1 MTSPSDRS
9 DTGPIPGDAGE
20 TREEGTPTNGHG
32 SEGTRSEDGE
42 PAHIPMD
49 APGSLVVGEAARA
62 RVAPRAPGESA
73 GIPRADEPVG
83 TPRATEARNRSTR
96 AHPTDVEA
104 DGGVPAASCTP
115 EAGGRDGAC
124 AEEPARTPGAT
135 SAHGCPAESD
145 AQESAP
151 PASPAPCQ
159 DVEEATVAHAGAPDA
174 GDADDRAAD
183 PVAYDETAPVLAWL
197 RALRGRRRA
206 RTSAY
211 VAYVVVLLLGGW
223 YGMYAAGLAL
233 QLQHNALAQHAPL
246 IRDLLPSGLTAIGLV
261 AFLLALADGVWRG
274 PVALPRPDTDWLLAL
289 PIRRRPVLL
298 RWLGLA
304 AAGWALAG
312 ALTGL
317 AVALLVASAGLGSPH
332 VLTAA
337 GSATG
342 ACAGLLAAA
351 VSVAV
356 QRSPR
361 APEQLH
367 RLGPL
372 LVLPCAL
379 VCLQFTA
386 AYAGRRLP
394 LLEQVESW
402 SGPWGWAGQPLLAA
416 AGAGAPGWPAAAV
429 LLAALTALGVAYAV
443 RAVGNIP
450 AARLRSAARTG
461 AGLAAA
467 FLAADARALR
477 STLPAPPRASSRVR
491 ARAARLRPRRR
502 ALLVLWRDVVALVA
516 APRRV
521 AMAVILTVLAAAVL
535 LSGAPAASFAAAL
548 LGYAAAG
555 SLLEPAR
562 LDAEDVRR
570 YAWSKR
576 PFARTALHHG
586 AVPAAALLV
595 LGLLCAL
602 PATLN
607 GDAGTLLAV
616 AGAVPALTAA
626 ALAGAYRG
634 PVPVRLLFAGAALAD
649 WGPFLAAIW
658 QALPPLACATGLVL
672 AGHAGP
678 SGLPAVVRLAF
689 AALLACAFAYWARRR
704 ATALARP

>member
-1 MTSPSDRS
+1 MS
-9 DTGPIPGDAGE
+9 DT
-20 TREEGTPTNGHG
+20 H
-32 SEGTRSEDGE
+32 
-42 PAHIPMD
+42 
-49 APGSLVVGEAARA
+49 
-62 RVAPRAPGESA
+62 
-73 GIPRADEPVG
+73 
-83 TPRATEARNRSTR
+83 
-96 AHPTDVEA
+96 
-104 DGGVPAASCTP
+104 
-115 EAGGRDGAC
+115 
-124 AEEPARTPGAT
+124 
-135 SAHGCPAESD
+135 
-145 AQESAP
+145 ESAP
-151 PASPAPCQ
+151 PASPEPRP
-159 DVEEATVAHAGAPDA
+159 DVDGAAVTHAGAPD
-174 GDADDRAAD
+174 GEDADDRTAD
-183 PVAYDETAPVLAWL
+183 PVAHDETAPVLAWL
-197 RALRGRRRA
+197 RTLRGRRRA

-211 VAYVVVLLLGGW
+211 VAYVVVLLLAGW
-223 YGMYAAGLAL
+223 YGLYAAGLAL
-233 QLQHNALAQHAPL
+233 RLQDDSLAQHAPL
-246 IRDLLPSGLTAIGLV
+246 IGELLPSGLTAVGLA

-317 AVALLVASAGLGSPH
+317 AVALLVASAGLGTPN

-342 ACAGLLAAA
+342 ACTGLLAAA

-416 AGAGAPGWPAAAV
+416 AGVGGPGWPVAAA
-429 LLAALTALGVAYAV
+429 LLVALTGLGVVYAV
-443 RAVGNIP
+443 KAVGNIP

-467 FLAADARALR
+467 FLAADVRALR
-477 STLPAPPRASSRVR
+477 STLPAPPRASPRVR
-491 ARAARLRPRRR
+491 ARAARFRPRRR

-516 APRRV
+516 APRRLAAAGV
-521 AMAVILTVLAAAVL
+521 LTVLAAAVL
-535 LSGAPAASFAAAL
+535 FSGAPAASFAAAL

-555 SLLEPAR
+555 ALLEPAR
-562 LDAEDVRR
+562 LDADDVRR
-570 YAWSKR
+570 YAWSRR

-586 AVPAAALLV
+586 AVPAATLLV
-595 LGLLCAL
+595 LGTVCAL
-602 PATLN
+602 PATLH
-607 GDAGTLLAV
+607 GDEGALLAV

-672 AGHAGP
+672 VGHAGP
-678 SGLPAVVRLAF
+678 SHLPAIVRLAL

-704 ATALARP
+704 ARALVRP